1 MKKTLFSIFA
11 IIPLFSFAIVTL
23 NLSLFSTDQASSVL
37 MDVKSKIFELLPE
50 EATVTN
56 SATATFSMAFFLS
69 YNATSNVYVGE
80 WKYKDETVR
89 YEYDPKG
96 YKYYRDFVMECA
108 SFPLEK
114 VSFYL
119 FSKDEFPDVF
129 RLTYHPALDE
139 YSDFSSEYFVFSS
152 ERLSGNRNLF
162 LIDRKNEKLL
172 PLPVYGSSEYFP
184 RISPNQK
191 YLLFQGSLHGNWGI
205 YYMPI
210 SNDYSSKI
218 KLISRGRFAAYN
230 PNWLDEN
237 TVVYVQ
243 EDATSNHLVV
253 KDLVT
258 MREKTY
264 HLLFDWVFTPV
275 KGRDGIVFVGLK
287 ESDFGIYELLPDGT
301 VTALENSP
309 YNEFDPDVFG
319 NYLIFSS
326 NRDGVFRIYA
336 KDLES
341 GKIWCLTENIPYDAF
356 YPAFSEDG
364 KLVAFSVYEKGSEP
378 DIWIVRFRVPQ
389 E

>member
-1 MKKTLFSIFA
+1 
-11 IIPLFSFAIVTL
+11 
-23 NLSLFSTDQASSVL
+23 

-50 EATVTN
+50 EATITN
-56 SATATFSMAFFLS
+56 SSTATFSMTFFLS
-69 YNATSNVYVGE
+69 YNATNDIYVGE
-80 WKYKDETVR
+80 WKYGNETVR
-89 YEYDPKG
+89 YEYTPKG

-129 RLTYHPALDE
+129 RLTYHPVLDE
-139 YSDFSSEYFVFSS
+139 YCDFSSEYFVFSS

-162 LIDRKNEKLL
+162 LVDRKDGELL
-172 PLPVYGSSEYFP
+172 PMPIYGSSEYFP
-184 RISPNQK
+184 RISPDQK

-210 SNDYSSKI
+210 SSDYSSKI

-264 HLLFDWVFTPV
+264 YLPFDWIFTPV
-275 KGRDGIVFVGLK
+275 KGREGIVFVGLK

-301 VTALENSP
+301 VTVLENSP

-336 KDLES
+336 KELNT
-341 GKIWCLTENIPYDAF
+341 GKVWCLTKDISYDAF

-364 KLVAFSVYEKGSEP
+364 KLVAFSVYEKGREP